1 VFKKIGDTWLEFEL
15 VAYVSDVNLQQRVQS
30 DLNFALF
37 SCLNEAKIMPPLG
50 PGVTA
55 VQGLEPVREA
65 LDHIAEAIAK
75 APRPAGAA

>member
-1 VFKKIGDTWLEFEL
+1 
-15 VAYVSDVNLQQRVQS
+15 
-30 DLNFALF
+30 
-37 SCLNEAKIMPPLG
+37 MPPLG

-65 LDHIAEAIAK
+65 LDHIADAIAK